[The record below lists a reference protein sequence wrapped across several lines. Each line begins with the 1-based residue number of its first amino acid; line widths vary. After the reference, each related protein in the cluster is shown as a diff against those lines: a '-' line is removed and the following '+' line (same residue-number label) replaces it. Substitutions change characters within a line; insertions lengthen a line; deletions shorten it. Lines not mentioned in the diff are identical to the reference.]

1 MFPAVY
7 LEKINVARNQAMDTL
22 LDVDWAK
29 LFIPTLPV
37 METVM
42 RGTLV
47 YWFVFL
53 IFRTLIK
60 RDIGSIAVADLIVV
74 VIIADAA
81 QNAMAADYKSVT
93 DGLILISTIVFW
105 NFLLDWAAYR
115 FPWLERLITPK
126 ALNLVK
132 DGRILR
138 HNLRREF
145 LTEEELMSKIRES
158 GVEDL
163 SKIRAAY
170 MEGDG
175 TISVIKR
182 DA

>member
-1 MFPAVY
+1 MEAF
-7 LEKINVARNQAMDTL
+7 LNI
-22 LDVDWAK
+22 DWAE
-29 LFIPTLPV
+29 LFIPSAPV
-37 METVM
+37 VETII

-47 YWFVFL
+47 YWFLFL
-53 IFRTLIK
+53 IFRLVIK
-60 RDIGSIAVADLIVV
+60 RDIGSVAVTDLIVV

-81 QNAMAADYKSVT
+81 QNAMAADYNSIT

-115 FPWLERLITPK
+115 FRWFERFMAPEALKLI
-126 ALNLVK
+126 K
-132 DGRILR
+132 DGRILHR
-138 HNLRREF
+138 NLRREF
-145 LTEEELMSKIRES
+145 LTEEELIRKVRES

-163 SKIRAAY
+163 SQIQAAY

-182 DA
+182 GA

>member
-1 MFPAVY
+1 VEAF
-7 LEKINVARNQAMDTL
+7 LNI
-22 LDVDWAK
+22 DWAE
-29 LFIPTLPV
+29 LFIPSAPV
-37 METVM
+37 VETII

-47 YWFVFL
+47 YWFLFL
-53 IFRTLIK
+53 IFRLVIK
-60 RDIGSIAVADLIVV
+60 RDIGSVAVTDLIVV

-81 QNAMAADYKSVT
+81 QNAMAADYNSIT

-115 FPWLERLITPK
+115 FRWFERFMAPEALKLI
-126 ALNLVK
+126 K
-132 DGRILR
+132 DGRILHR
-138 HNLRREF
+138 NLRREF
-145 LTEEELMSKIRES
+145 LTEEELIRKVRES

-163 SKIRAAY
+163 SQIQAAY

-182 DA
+182 GA